1 MEQTTFERQDRTA
14 ELTAKMLAARAE
26 YLNASKQLQIFVQ
39 NAAST
44 QQLLAA
50 ELNLFDTGESSLFM
64 VNMRESAAFQAAL
77 KVIEYQAKCEQLWLK
92 WEFLQANL
100 VR

>member
-1 MEQTTFERQDRTA
+1 
-14 ELTAKMLAARAE
+14 
-26 YLNASKQLQIFVQ
+26 
-39 NAAST
+39 
-44 QQLLAA
+44 LAA
-50 ELNLFDTGESSLFM
+50 ELNMFEAGESSLFM

-77 KVIEYQAKCEQLWLK
+77 KVVEYQAKCEQLWLK